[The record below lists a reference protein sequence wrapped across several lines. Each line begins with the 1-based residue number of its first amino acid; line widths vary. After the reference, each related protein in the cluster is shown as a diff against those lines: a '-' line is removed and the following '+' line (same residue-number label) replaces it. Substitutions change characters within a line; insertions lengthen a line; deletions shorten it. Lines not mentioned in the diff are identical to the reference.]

1 MKPLTTAVVEAGILP
16 ENALKEMARF
26 NPAIAPPTAAA
37 DQVPLEDAAANI
49 QRAVQGQDYV
59 AFRETD
65 LDAVKTYL
73 KTQKQG
79 NLHLALASVDGTNTA
94 DFPIAYGRTTMGEF
108 LIPWNS
114 SNIADAMT
122 DPETYLTTEEGEA
135 VYFSDMRELHYD
147 DTKAFMVCQVRA

>member
-26 NPAIAPPTAAA
+26 SPVISPRPAVT
-37 DQVPLEDAAANI
+37 DQVPLEDAAATI
-49 QRAVQGQDYV
+49 QRAVQGEDYV

-79 NLHLALASVDGTNTA
+79 TLHLTTASAEGAVAA
-94 DFPIAYGRTTMGEF
+94 DFPVAYGRTTMGEF

-114 SNIADAMT
+114 PNIADAMT
-122 DPETYLTTEEGEA
+122 DPETYLITEEGEE
-135 VYFSDMRELHYD
+135 VHFSDMRELHYD
-147 DTKAFMVCQVRA
+147 DMKAFMVCQVRA